1 MKFLVWQ
8 GKKSRGSFI
17 VKQCTSLQCTVQGWT
32 KKGTLGCVNPAS
44 RLPLAAGGEVT
55 QPRARFFAQP
65 CTYRTETRRRPSYCL
80 SVKNE
85 AFEKIGEPFLCRPKL
100 DMSQKKRVAFVGIGK
115 DGERWAAALFCHS
128 GFPLRTRNLNFSQI
142 NSHVGCVQER

>member
-100 DMSQKKRVAFVGIGK
+100 DMSQKKESCICRDWEGRRTMGR
-115 DGERWAAALFCHS
+115 GALLPF
-128 GFPLRTRNLNFSQI
+128 GFSPTDS
-142 NSHVGCVQER
+142 